1 MGPCQAPLAL
11 ITDGQQRAGPDAIQR
26 GLAVAQAQEAH
37 HLRGS
42 DALPQQLPSH
52 HKARLQSLELKL
64 SRIGRRLPQPCPNH
78 RILVRLE
85 RGGRCTGH
93 LHRIE
98 QGLLGLRAQP
108 RKYTIRHSAF
118 AALGCRCLPHR

>member
-42 DALPQQLPSH
+42 DALPQQLLSH
-52 HKARLQSLELKL
+52 HKVRPQDPVASRLNQHYL
-64 SRIGRRLPQPCPNH
+64 SSDAEKMPCV
-78 RILVRLE
+78 LAE
-85 RGGRCTGH
+85 D
-93 LHRIE
+93 
-98 QGLLGLRAQP
+98 
-108 RKYTIRHSAF
+108 AF
-118 AALGCRCLPHR
+118 HGVV